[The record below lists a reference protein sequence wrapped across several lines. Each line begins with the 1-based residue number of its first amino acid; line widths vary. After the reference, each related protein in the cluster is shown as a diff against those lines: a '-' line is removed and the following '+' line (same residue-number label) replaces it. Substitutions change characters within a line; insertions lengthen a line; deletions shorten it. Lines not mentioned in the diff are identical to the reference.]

1 MMAVLW
7 HDIATDVAGA
17 KRHFSAALTIYE
29 TDFLAAAP
37 DYKSVMAFQHAM
49 QAGYTSF
56 EAGLKRLFHMLDEPL
71 PSGPDSRAV
80 LLRRAGQPI
89 PGVRPAVLD
98 GALLAHADELRRFR
112 YVAMYSDDDFDPRRA
127 VLPVDTAR
135 AFIDG
140 IDAAL
145 ARFRATV
152 NPV

>member
-17 KRHFSAALTIYE
+17 KRHFSAALTIYN

-71 PSGPDSRAV
+71 PLGSDSHAV

-89 PGVRPAVLD
+89 PGLRPPVLE
-98 GALLAHADELRRFR
+98 GALLAQAEELRRFR
-112 YVAMYSDDDFDPRRA
+112 HVAMHSYDDFYPRRA
-127 VLPVDTAR
+127 TVPVDAAR
-135 AFIDG
+135 TFILG

-145 ARFRATV
+145 TRLRATID
-152 NPV
+152 PV